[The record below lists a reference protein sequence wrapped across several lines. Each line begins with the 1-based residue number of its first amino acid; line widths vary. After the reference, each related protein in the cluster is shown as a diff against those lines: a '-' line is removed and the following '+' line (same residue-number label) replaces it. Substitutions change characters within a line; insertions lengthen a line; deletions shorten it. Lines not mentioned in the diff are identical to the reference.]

1 LFQVFTVFVLPLNSC
16 FNPFLYAILT
26 KQFKKD
32 CVMICKAIEE
42 SRVTRGIGRCRHSSN
57 FSNRQTPANTNSLNS
72 GSGSANHSK
81 NNNSGV
87 HCSCNSKKT
96 NSKMAANKWWPFA
109 RLKNLLCGLKE
120 PEDLAA
126 QSKWNNQVY
135 IIDNETFNLIL
146 HFTNNPFL
154 SAGT

>member
-1 LFQVFTVFVLPLNSC
+1 LRHDLQGH
-16 FNPFLYAILT
+16 
-26 KQFKKD
+26 
-32 CVMICKAIEE
+32 
-42 SRVTRGIGRCRHSSN
+42 RGIARHT
-57 FSNRQTPANTNSLNS
+57 RHRASLNS

-126 QSKWNNQVY
+126 QSKWNNQVRH
-135 IIDNETFNLIL
+135 N
-146 HFTNNPFL
+146 
-154 SAGT
+154 